1 MRITHRGAGITI
13 DSAFPDPGP
22 GPNSALMKI
31 FSFILAALAA
41 FSLFPA
47 TAQKEESAKKKE
59 APKVPAPEPA
69 VKTVDGGAVE
79 KKFIGKWAPNP
90 EAMMK
95 EIQKGLADDPS
106 AALALPFIEA
116 AMKNMAVSVQKGEV
130 TIHAMGDK
138 QTATYKIT
146 KVDKATNKLTM
157 QITDDEGVGEGTAT
171 IEEKKDGSK
180 TLTLEKDGDKFI
192 LDDITESE
200 FEKRKNAAGQA
211 PLFPGLE

>member
-1 MRITHRGAGITI
+1 MIVL
-13 DSAFPDPGP
+13 GP
-22 GPNSALMKI
+22 VPVPVQAPPLMKI
-31 FSFILAALAA
+31 FPFILAALAA
-41 FSLFPA
+41 LSLFPA
-47 TAQKEESAKKKE
+47 TAQKEEGAQKKAAPKAAPKAE
-59 APKVPAPEPA
+59 AP

>member
-1 MRITHRGAGITI
+1 MII
-13 DSAFPDPGP
+13 FP
-22 GPNSALMKI
+22 S
-31 FSFILAALAA
+31 ILAALAA
-41 FSLFPA
+41 LAALSLVPA
-47 TAQKEESAKKKE
+47 TAQKEESTPKKT
-59 APKVPAPEPA
+59 APEETTKAEAA

-116 AMKNMAVSVQKGEV
+116 MMKNMAVSVQKGEV

-146 KVDKATNKLTM
+146 KVDKTTNKLTM
-157 QITDDEGVGEGTAT
+157 QITDDEGVGEGSAT

-180 TLTLEKDGDKFI
+180 TLILEKDGDKFI

-200 FEKRKNAAGQA
+200 FEKRKNTAGQA